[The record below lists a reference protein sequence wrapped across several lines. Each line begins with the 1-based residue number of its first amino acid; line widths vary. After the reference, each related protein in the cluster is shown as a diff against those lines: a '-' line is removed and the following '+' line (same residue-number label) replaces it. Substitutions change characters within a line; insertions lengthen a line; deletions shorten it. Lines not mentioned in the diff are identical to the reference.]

1 MQDTYLL
8 AITLCILIA
17 FYVYVGWPRAPY
29 ISDIHYINLDKD
41 VERRKHMETQLANAT
56 MPVHRWPAVNGADLT
71 PDTMARYNV
80 SESVY
85 SHRKNWDGKMRNA
98 GVVGCWLSHVT
109 LLRHLVNKTVPDH
122 AAHLILEDDVT
133 VTPSAFDS
141 SILSNLPADW
151 DIVFFGIT
159 KPNIASKITDSLYKL
174 KSYEL
179 YGKGNFGTFAYAVRH
194 GSLHTK
200 ILPFFTHYLNAVDV
214 QMNQGFDKWNVYA
227 IQPNVIVAE
236 SEHQENSSIDKNV

>member
-1 MQDTYLL
+1 MQDKYLF
-8 AITLCILIA
+8 AMVLCILIA

-29 ISDIHYINLDKD
+29 ISDIYYINLEKD
-41 VERRKHMETQLANAT
+41 VERRKHMESQVANA
-56 MPVHRWPAVNGADLT
+56 HRWPAVNGADLT
-71 PDTMARYNV
+71 PDDMARYNV

-109 LLRHLVNKTVPDH
+109 LLRHLATTHAPDH

-133 VTPSAFDS
+133 ITPTALDRQ
-141 SILSNLPADW
+141 LLQDLPSDW
-151 DIVFFGIT
+151 DIVYFGIT
-159 KPNIASKITDSLYKL
+159 KPNIAAKIGESVYKL
-174 KSYEL
+174 KSHTL

-200 ILPFFTHYLNAVDV
+200 ILPFFTHFLNAFDV
-214 QMNQGFDKWNVYA
+214 QINQGFDNWNVYA
-227 IQPNVIVAE
+227 IQPNVIVAD
-236 SEHQENSSIDKNV
+236 SEHQPNSSIDKNV